1 MIKKRGGFVIP
12 MKNNIPVSFKADEEL
27 IKKLDDI
34 ASFYDVDRSK
44 LIKSIL
50 MGFILSWIDQR
61 ENGYKANVE

>member
-1 MIKKRGGFVIP
+1 

-34 ASFYDVDRSK
+34 AAFYDVDRSK
-44 LIKSIL
+44 LIKSVL

-61 ENGYKANVE
+61 ENGHTSNVE